1 MKVKVCWFDKF
12 VSYEFLVLVLYFICL
27 GAYVTGLLIC
37 YYFSTGITC
46 SLCDT
51 FYNRVLSLAERL
63 LVLIASTII

>member
-12 VSYEFLVLVLYFICL
+12 VSYEFLALVLYFICL